1 MRAGIGAVMSFN
13 KNFETVEGV
22 KFETLEQFLD
32 DYLAEHAEDTETVY
46 VENDPFGNECDGL
59 YIGHNY
65 IAWDF
70 QDNLSNFIKKNPA
83 ITALHEDYYPE
94 FCKLLDAHLEDSLEQ
109 NGFKYAL
116 VEFSDACGWYED
128 DTYTHMAQV
137 NCCPDMAMNYE
148 EFSKWARKLVGTY
161 HEIVNKLEYKS
172 FL

>member
-1 MRAGIGAVMSFN
+1 MSFS

-32 DYLAEHAEDTETVY
+32 DYLEEHAGDTGVVY
-46 VENDPFGNECDGL
+46 VENDPFGNEGDGL
-59 YIGHNY
+59 FIGHNY

-70 QDNLSNFIKKNPA
+70 SRNLSAFIRNNPSVDV
-83 ITALHEDYYPE
+83 LYEDDYPE
-94 FCKLLDAHLEDSLEQ
+94 FCKRLDAHLEDSLEQ

-116 VEFSDACGWYED
+116 VEFSDACGDYED
-128 DTYTHMAQV
+128 NTYTHIAQV
-137 NCCPDMAMNYE
+137 NCYPDMAMNYE

-161 HEIVNKLEYKS
+161 HEIINKLEHKS

>member
-1 MRAGIGAVMSFN
+1 MTEVN
-13 KNFETVEGV
+13 GV

-32 DYLAEHAEDTETVY
+32 DYVEEYAGDTETAY
-46 VENDPFGNECDGL
+46 IENDPFGNECDGL

-70 QDNLSNFIKKNPA
+70 QSNLSNFIKNNPTVA
-83 ITALHEDYYPE
+83 VLYEDDYHE
-94 FCKLLDAHLEDSLEQ
+94 FHTRLDAHLEDSLEQ

-116 VEFSDACGWYED
+116 VEFSDACGRYED

-161 HEIVNKLEYKS
+161 HETVNKLEYKS
-172 FL
+172 TL